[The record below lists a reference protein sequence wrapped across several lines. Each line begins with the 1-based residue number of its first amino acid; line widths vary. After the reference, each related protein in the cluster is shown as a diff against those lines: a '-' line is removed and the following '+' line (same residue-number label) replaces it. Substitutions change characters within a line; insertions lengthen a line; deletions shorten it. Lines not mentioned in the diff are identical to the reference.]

1 MKGAKGMAAQRP
13 CEHRRPAFFHPMKL
27 LIVPARTGLQ
37 WVQLGIRT
45 FRQQPLALAALFFLS
60 MAAMS
65 LVSLLPLVGPAI
77 ALGLLPA
84 TSLAMMVAAAE
95 ASHGRAPTPAL
106 LLVAF
111 RTGRQRLNSMLVL
124 GALYAAGFLLV
135 IGLSML
141 IDDGQFANVYLGG
154 EPLTREIA
162 ESPDFQAAMWLSMGL
177 YLPLSLLF
185 WHAPGL
191 VHWHNVPPVKALFF
205 SIVAC
210 VRNIGA
216 LLVFG
221 LGWMGVFIAA
231 GMVMALFTSLLA
243 QFIGGI
249 ASGLMVATAMLLAAM
264 FFTSIVFTFRDC
276 FAAPD
281 ASDGRDAIGAE
292 PPSP

>member
-1 MKGAKGMAAQRP
+1 
-13 CEHRRPAFFHPMKL
+13 MKL

-37 WVQLGIRT
+37 WVQQGIRT

-65 LVSLLPLVGPAI
+65 LVTVLPLVGPVI

-111 RTGRQRLNSMLVL
+111 RTGRQRLNSMLTL
-124 GALYAAGFLLV
+124 GAMYAAGFLL
-135 IGLSML
+135 IMGLSML
-141 IDDGQFANVYLGG
+141 VQ
-154 EPLTREIA
+154 
-162 ESPDFQAAMWLSMGL
+162 
-177 YLPLSLLF
+177 
-185 WHAPGL
+185 APGL

-205 SIVAC
+205 SLVAC

-216 LLVFG
+216 LVVFG
-221 LGWMGVFIAA
+221 LSWMGVFVVA
-231 GMVMALFTSLLA
+231 GIVMSLVSAVLA
-243 QFIGGI
+243 QVVGGL
-249 ASGLMVATAMLLAAM
+249 ANGLMIATAMLLAAM

-281 ASDGRDAIGAE
+281 ASDSSDAIGSE
-292 PPSP
+292 PPVPPGLSG

>member
-1 MKGAKGMAAQRP
+1 
-13 CEHRRPAFFHPMKL
+13 MKL

-37 WVQLGIRT
+37 WVQQGIRT

-65 LVSLLPLVGPAI
+65 LVTVLPLVGPVI

-111 RTGRQRLNSMLVL
+111 RTGRQRLNSMLTL
-124 GALYAAGFLLV
+124 GAMYAAGFLL
-135 IGLSML
+135 IMGLSML
-141 IDDGQFANVYLGG
+141 VDD
-154 EPLTREIA
+154 E
-162 ESPDFQAAMWLSMGL
+162 
-177 YLPLSLLF
+177 LF

-205 SIVAC
+205 SLVAC

-216 LLVFG
+216 LVVFG
-221 LGWMGVFIAA
+221 LSWMGVFVVA
-231 GMVMALFTSLLA
+231 GIVMSLVSAVLA
-243 QFIGGI
+243 QVVGGL
-249 ASGLMVATAMLLAAM
+249 ANGLMIATAMLLAAM

-281 ASDGRDAIGAE
+281 ASDSSDAIGSE
-292 PPSP
+292 PPVPPGLSG

>member
-1 MKGAKGMAAQRP
+1 
-13 CEHRRPAFFHPMKL
+13 MKL

-37 WVQLGIRT
+37 WVQQGIRT

-65 LVSLLPLVGPAI
+65 LVTVLPLVGPVI

-111 RTGRQRLNSMLVL
+111 RTGRQRLNSMLTL
-124 GALYAAGFLLV
+124 GAMYAAGFLL
-135 IGLSML
+135 IMGLSML
-141 IDDGQFANVYLGG
+141 VDD
-154 EPLTREIA
+154 
-162 ESPDFQAAMWLSMGL
+162 
-177 YLPLSLLF
+177 
-185 WHAPGL
+185 

-205 SIVAC
+205 SLVAC

-216 LLVFG
+216 LVVFG
-221 LGWMGVFIAA
+221 LSWMGVFVVA
-231 GMVMALFTSLLA
+231 GIVMSLVSAVLA
-243 QFIGGI
+243 QVVGGL
-249 ASGLMVATAMLLAAM
+249 ANGLMIATAMLLAAM

-281 ASDGRDAIGAE
+281 ASDSSDAIGSE
-292 PPSP
+292 PPVPPGLSG

>member
-1 MKGAKGMAAQRP
+1 
-13 CEHRRPAFFHPMKL
+13 MKL

-37 WVQLGIRT
+37 WVQQGIRT

-65 LVSLLPLVGPAI
+65 LVTVLPLVGPVI

-111 RTGRQRLNSMLVL
+111 RTGRQRLNSMLTL
-124 GALYAAGFLLV
+124 GAMYAAGFLL
-135 IGLSML
+135 IMGLSML
-141 IDDGQFANVYLGG
+141 VD
-154 EPLTREIA
+154 
-162 ESPDFQAAMWLSMGL
+162 
-177 YLPLSLLF
+177 
-185 WHAPGL
+185 
-191 VHWHNVPPVKALFF
+191 WHNVPPVKALFF
-205 SIVAC
+205 SLVAC

-216 LLVFG
+216 LVVFG
-221 LGWMGVFIAA
+221 LSWMGVFVVA
-231 GMVMALFTSLLA
+231 GIVMSLVSAVLA
-243 QFIGGI
+243 QVVGGL
-249 ASGLMVATAMLLAAM
+249 ANGLMIATAMLLAAM

-281 ASDGRDAIGAE
+281 ASDSSDAIGSE
-292 PPSP
+292 PPVPPGLSG

>member
-1 MKGAKGMAAQRP
+1 
-13 CEHRRPAFFHPMKL
+13 MKL

-37 WVQLGIRT
+37 WVQQGIRT

-65 LVSLLPLVGPAI
+65 LVTVLPLVGPVI

-111 RTGRQRLNSMLVL
+111 RTGRQRLNSMLTL
-124 GALYAAGFLLV
+124 GAMYAAGFLL
-135 IGLSML
+135 I
-141 IDDGQFANVYLGG
+141 
-154 EPLTREIA
+154 
-162 ESPDFQAAMWLSMGL
+162 MGL

-185 WHAPGL
+185 WQAPGL

-205 SIVAC
+205 SLVAC

-216 LLVFG
+216 LVVFG
-221 LGWMGVFIAA
+221 LSWMGVFVVA
-231 GMVMALFTSLLA
+231 GIVMSLVSAVLA
-243 QFIGGI
+243 QVVGGL
-249 ASGLMVATAMLLAAM
+249 ANGLMIATAMLLAAM

-281 ASDGRDAIGAE
+281 ASDSSDAIGSE
-292 PPSP
+292 PPVPPGLSG

>member
-1 MKGAKGMAAQRP
+1 
-13 CEHRRPAFFHPMKL
+13 MKL

-37 WVQLGIRT
+37 WVQQGIRT

-65 LVSLLPLVGPAI
+65 LVTVLPLVGPVI

-111 RTGRQRLNSMLVL
+111 RTGRQRLNSMLTL
-124 GALYAAGFLLV
+124 GAMYAAGFLL
-135 IGLSML
+135 IMGLSML
-141 IDDGQFANVYLGG
+141 VDDGQ
-154 EPLTREIA
+154 
-162 ESPDFQAAMWLSMGL
+162 
-177 YLPLSLLF
+177 
-185 WHAPGL
+185 

-205 SIVAC
+205 SLVAC

-216 LLVFG
+216 LVVFG
-221 LGWMGVFIAA
+221 LSWMGVFVVA
-231 GMVMALFTSLLA
+231 GIVMSLVSAVLA
-243 QFIGGI
+243 QVVGGL
-249 ASGLMVATAMLLAAM
+249 ANGLMIATAMLLAAM

-281 ASDGRDAIGAE
+281 ASDSSDAIGSE
-292 PPSP
+292 PPVPPGLSG

>member
-1 MKGAKGMAAQRP
+1 
-13 CEHRRPAFFHPMKL
+13 MKL

-37 WVQLGIRT
+37 WVQQGIRT

-65 LVSLLPLVGPAI
+65 LVTVLPLVGPVI

-111 RTGRQRLNSMLVL
+111 RTGRQRLNSMLTL
-124 GALYAAGFLLV
+124 GAMYAAGFL
-135 IGLSML
+135 
-141 IDDGQFANVYLGG
+141 
-154 EPLTREIA
+154 
-162 ESPDFQAAMWLSMGL
+162 LSMGL
-177 YLPLSLLF
+177 YLPLSLRF

-205 SIVAC
+205 SLVAC

-216 LLVFG
+216 LVVFG
-221 LGWMGVFIAA
+221 LSWMGVFVVA
-231 GMVMALFTSLLA
+231 GIVMSLVSAVLA
-243 QFIGGI
+243 QVVGGL
-249 ASGLMVATAMLLAAM
+249 ANGLMIATAMLLAAM

-281 ASDGRDAIGAE
+281 ASDSSDAIGSE
-292 PPSP
+292 PPVPPGLSG

>member
-1 MKGAKGMAAQRP
+1 
-13 CEHRRPAFFHPMKL
+13 MKL

-37 WVQLGIRT
+37 WVQQGIRT

-65 LVSLLPLVGPAI
+65 LVTVLPLVGPVI

-111 RTGRQRLNSMLVL
+111 RTGRQRLNSMLTL
-124 GALYAAGFLLV
+124 GAMYAAGFLL
-135 IGLSML
+135 IMGLSML
-141 IDDGQFANVYLGG
+141 VDDGQFAN
-154 EPLTREIA
+154 
-162 ESPDFQAAMWLSMGL
+162 
-177 YLPLSLLF
+177 
-185 WHAPGL
+185 GL

-205 SIVAC
+205 SLVAC

-216 LLVFG
+216 LVVFG
-221 LGWMGVFIAA
+221 LSWMGVFVVA
-231 GMVMALFTSLLA
+231 GIVMSLVSAVLA
-243 QFIGGI
+243 QVVGGL
-249 ASGLMVATAMLLAAM
+249 ANGLMIATAMLLAAM

-281 ASDGRDAIGAE
+281 ASDSSDAIGSE
-292 PPSP
+292 PPVPPGLSG

>member
-1 MKGAKGMAAQRP
+1 
-13 CEHRRPAFFHPMKL
+13 MKL

-37 WVQLGIRT
+37 WVQQGIRT

-65 LVSLLPLVGPAI
+65 LVTVLPLVGPVI

-111 RTGRQRLNSMLVL
+111 RTGRQRLNSMLTL
-124 GALYAAGFLLV
+124 GAMYAAGFLL
-135 IGLSML
+135 IMGLSML
-141 IDDGQFANVYLGG
+141 V
-154 EPLTREIA
+154 
-162 ESPDFQAAMWLSMGL
+162 
-177 YLPLSLLF
+177 
-185 WHAPGL
+185 GL

-205 SIVAC
+205 SLVAC

-216 LLVFG
+216 LVVFG
-221 LGWMGVFIAA
+221 LSWMGVFVVA
-231 GMVMALFTSLLA
+231 GIVMSLVSAVLA
-243 QFIGGI
+243 QVVGGL
-249 ASGLMVATAMLLAAM
+249 ANGLMIATAMLLAAM

-281 ASDGRDAIGAE
+281 ASDSSDAIGSE
-292 PPSP
+292 PPVPPGLSG

>member
-1 MKGAKGMAAQRP
+1 
-13 CEHRRPAFFHPMKL
+13 MKL

-37 WVQLGIRT
+37 WVQQGIRT

-65 LVSLLPLVGPAI
+65 LVTVLPLVGPVI

-111 RTGRQRLNSMLVL
+111 RTGRQRLNSMLTL
-124 GALYAAGFLLV
+124 GAMYAAGFLL
-135 IGLSML
+135 I
-141 IDDGQFANVYLGG
+141 
-154 EPLTREIA
+154 
-162 ESPDFQAAMWLSMGL
+162 MG
-177 YLPLSLLF
+177 LSLLF

-191 VHWHNVPPVKALFF
+191 VLWHNVPPVKALFF
-205 SIVAC
+205 SLVAC

-216 LLVFG
+216 LVVFG
-221 LGWMGVFIAA
+221 LSWMGVFVVA
-231 GMVMALFTSLLA
+231 GIVMSLVSAVLA
-243 QFIGGI
+243 QVVGGL
-249 ASGLMVATAMLLAAM
+249 ANGLMIATAMLLAAM

-281 ASDGRDAIGAE
+281 ASDSSDAIGSE
-292 PPSP
+292 PPVPPGLSG

>member
-1 MKGAKGMAAQRP
+1 
-13 CEHRRPAFFHPMKL
+13 MKL

-37 WVQLGIRT
+37 WVQQGIRT

-65 LVSLLPLVGPAI
+65 LVTVLPLVGPVI

-111 RTGRQRLNSMLVL
+111 RTGRQRLNSMLTL
-124 GALYAAGFLLV
+124 GAMYAAGFLL
-135 IGLSML
+135 IMGLS
-141 IDDGQFANVYLGG
+141 
-154 EPLTREIA
+154 
-162 ESPDFQAAMWLSMGL
+162 
-177 YLPLSLLF
+177 
-185 WHAPGL
+185 GL

-205 SIVAC
+205 SLVAC

-216 LLVFG
+216 LVVFG
-221 LGWMGVFIAA
+221 LSWMGVFVVA
-231 GMVMALFTSLLA
+231 GIVMSLVSAVLA
-243 QFIGGI
+243 QVVGGL
-249 ASGLMVATAMLLAAM
+249 ANGLMIATAMLLAAM

-281 ASDGRDAIGAE
+281 ASDSSDAIGSE
-292 PPSP
+292 PPVPPGLSG

>member
-1 MKGAKGMAAQRP
+1 
-13 CEHRRPAFFHPMKL
+13 MKL

-37 WVQLGIRT
+37 WVQQGIRT

-65 LVSLLPLVGPAI
+65 LVTVLPLVGPVI

-111 RTGRQRLNSMLVL
+111 RTGRQRLNSMLTL
-124 GALYAAGFLLV
+124 GAMYAAGFLL
-135 IGLSML
+135 IMGLSML
-141 IDDGQFANVYLGG
+141 VDD
-154 EPLTREIA
+154 
-162 ESPDFQAAMWLSMGL
+162 
-177 YLPLSLLF
+177 
-185 WHAPGL
+185 GL

-205 SIVAC
+205 SLVAC

-216 LLVFG
+216 LVVFG
-221 LGWMGVFIAA
+221 LSWMGVFVVA
-231 GMVMALFTSLLA
+231 GIVMSLVSAVLA
-243 QFIGGI
+243 QVVGGL
-249 ASGLMVATAMLLAAM
+249 ANGLMIATAMLLAAM

-281 ASDGRDAIGAE
+281 ASDSSDAIGSE
-292 PPSP
+292 PPVPPGLSG

>member
-1 MKGAKGMAAQRP
+1 
-13 CEHRRPAFFHPMKL
+13 MKL

-37 WVQLGIRT
+37 WVQQGIRT

-65 LVSLLPLVGPAI
+65 LVTVLPLVGPVI

-111 RTGRQRLNSMLVL
+111 RTGRQRLNSMLTL
-124 GALYAAGFLLV
+124 GAMYAAGFLL
-135 IGLSML
+135 IMGLSM
-141 IDDGQFANVYLGG
+141 
-154 EPLTREIA
+154 
-162 ESPDFQAAMWLSMGL
+162 
-177 YLPLSLLF
+177 
-185 WHAPGL
+185 L

-205 SIVAC
+205 SLVAC

-216 LLVFG
+216 LVVFG
-221 LGWMGVFIAA
+221 LSWMGVFVVA
-231 GMVMALFTSLLA
+231 GIVMSLVSAVLA
-243 QFIGGI
+243 QVVGGL
-249 ASGLMVATAMLLAAM
+249 ANGLMIATAMLLAAM

-281 ASDGRDAIGAE
+281 ASDSSDAIGSE
-292 PPSP
+292 PPVPPGLSG